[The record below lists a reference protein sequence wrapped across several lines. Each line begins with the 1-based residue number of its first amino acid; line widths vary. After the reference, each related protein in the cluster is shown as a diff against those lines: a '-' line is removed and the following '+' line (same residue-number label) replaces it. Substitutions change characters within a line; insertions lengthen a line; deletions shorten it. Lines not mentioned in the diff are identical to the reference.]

1 MLVNFP
7 WNFTTQTKREL
18 KGWKE
23 KNILDIFMAFLSTK
37 FIESKALCS
46 MLIVDKHKNK
56 NRNRR
61 VEQIN
66 VFIYLNVP
74 AVVYNDY

>member
-1 MLVNFP
+1 
-7 WNFTTQTKREL
+7 
-18 KGWKE
+18 
-23 KNILDIFMAFLSTK
+23 
-37 FIESKALCS
+37 